1 MTKPYIPPQ
10 EILDKYAEV
19 LVNFA
24 VAGGKG
30 IKKDEVILLE
40 VPECAK
46 PILIPLQKAVLKA
59 GAHYITHFLAD
70 KTARHFY
77 ELAEDHQ
84 LEFFPEKLI
93 KGRVDQMDHSLH
105 IIAEADKKELEG
117 IDPKK
122 IMRRSK
128 AFRPYKDWRE
138 EKENKGK
145 YSWVLSLYGT
155 AEMAR
160 EAKMSE
166 KKYWDQIIR
175 ACYLDEK
182 DPIEKWKQ
190 TFKEI
195 DRIKNKLDSLKIQ
208 KIHVKSENIDLE
220 IGLGKNRKWLGCD
233 GRNIPSFE
241 VFISPDWRKTN
252 GKISFDQPL
261 YRYDNLISGIS
272 LEFKEGIITKFSAK
286 EGENVLKEMIESDE
300 GSNKIGEFSLTD
312 SSFSKIN
319 KFMAETLFDENFGGK
334 YGNMHIAVGSSFK
347 DAYPHAEEIPNI
359 PKEKWDEMGF
369 NESIVHSDLVNAE
382 KKAVYAF
389 LEDGK
394 KVLIYKNGKFL
405 I

>member
-1 MTKPYIPPQ
+1 MKKPYTPPQ
-10 EILDKYAEV
+10 EILEKYADV

-24 VAGGKG
+24 LGGGKG
-30 IKKDEVILLE
+30 IKKNEVVLLE

-46 PILIPLQKAVLKA
+46 SILLPLQKAVLKA
-59 GAHYITHFLAD
+59 GAHYITHFIPD
-70 KTARHFY
+70 KISRQFY

-84 LEFFPEKLI
+84 LEFFPDKLI
-93 KGRVDQMDHSLH
+93 KGRVEQIDHLLG

-138 EKENKGK
+138 EKENKGEF
-145 YSWVLSLYGT
+145 SWVLAMYGT
-155 AEMAR
+155 PEMAM

-166 KKYWDQIIR
+166 KKYWEQIIK
-175 ACYLDEK
+175 ACYLEEK
-182 DPIEKWKQ
+182 SPIEKWKQ
-190 TFKEI
+190 TFSEI
-195 DRIKNKLDSLKIQ
+195 DRIKNKLDELKIQ

-220 IGLGKNRKWLGCD
+220 IGLDKNRKWLGGD

-241 VFISPDWRKTN
+241 IFISPDWRKTN

-272 LEFKEGIITKFSAK
+272 LEFKEGIVTKFSAK
-286 EGENVLKEMIESDE
+286 ENENFLKEMIESDE

-312 SSFSKIN
+312 SRFSKIN

-334 YGNMHIAVGSSFK
+334 YGNMHIAIGSAYK
-347 DAYPHAEEIPNI
+347 DSYPNIEEIPKI
-359 PKEKWDEMGF
+359 KKEQWEEMGY
-369 NESIVHSDLVNAE
+369 NESIVHSDIVNAE
-382 KKAVYAF
+382 KKSVYAF
-389 LEDGK
+389 LESGK